1 MLIEKSWCGMESYGW
16 SASTSWSP
24 QGTTTDPGYCPIA
37 FLVSHDVEISTD
49 GLLKDRVDV
58 VRFSRDLVEVS
69 FRTDV
74 HHLRL
79 QALASLGFTFVE
91 HGDGE

>member
-1 MLIEKSWCGMESYGW
+1 MEFCGW
-16 SASTSWSP
+16 SASTSWNP
-24 QGTTTDPGYCPIA
+24 QGTTTDLGHCPIP
-37 FLVSHDVEISTD
+37 FLVSHDFEISTD
-49 GLLKDRVDV
+49 DLLKDRVDV
-58 VRFSRDLVEVS
+58 VRISRDLVEVS

-74 HHLRL
+74 HHVRL